1 MHRNG
6 GSLSISHQPD
16 MGACLRMRDSFSLS
30 NLNSAERYWYVVN
43 TKPNHEW
50 QVEQNIR
57 RMGLE
62 CFLPFLKEERNIR
75 RQKRTINSPLF
86 PGYLFV
92 RINLSEHYRAVVY
105 ARGVRKMVEFGS
117 TPVEVDPAVVNEIT
131 LRVNS
136 EEHLLKKNE
145 GMSSGQLVRIKD
157 GPLAGLEAI
166 FVQEMSGRQRAMV
179 LLQALTLQARV
190 VLGINQIAPS
200 VAA

>member
-1 MHRNG
+1 
-6 GSLSISHQPD
+6 
-16 MGACLRMRDSFSLS
+16 MRDSFSPSGLS
-30 NLNSAERYWYVVN
+30 SCEKYWYVVN

-50 QVEQNIR
+50 QAEQNIR

-62 CFLPFLKEERNIR
+62 CFLPFFKEERTVR
-75 RQKRTINSPLF
+75 RQRKSVNSPLF

-105 ARGVRKMVEFGS
+105 ARGVRKIVEFGS
-117 TPVEVDPAVVNEIT
+117 TPVEVDTAIVNEIK

-136 EEHLLKKNE
+136 EEHPLEKFDELSN
-145 GMSSGQLVRIKD
+145 GQLVRIKD

-166 FVQEMSGRQRAMV
+166 FVQKMSGRKRAIV
-179 LLQALTLQARV
+179 LLQALTLRARV
-190 VLGINQIAPS
+190 VLGVSQIAPS

>member
-1 MHRNG
+1 
-6 GSLSISHQPD
+6 
-16 MGACLRMRDSFSLS
+16 
-30 NLNSAERYWYVVN
+30 
-43 TKPNHEW
+43 
-50 QVEQNIR
+50 
-57 RMGLE
+57 
-62 CFLPFLKEERNIR
+62 
-75 RQKRTINSPLF
+75 
-86 PGYLFV
+86 
-92 RINLSEHYRAVVY
+92 
-105 ARGVRKMVEFGS
+105 MVEFGS

-190 VLGINQIAPS
+190 VLGISQITPS